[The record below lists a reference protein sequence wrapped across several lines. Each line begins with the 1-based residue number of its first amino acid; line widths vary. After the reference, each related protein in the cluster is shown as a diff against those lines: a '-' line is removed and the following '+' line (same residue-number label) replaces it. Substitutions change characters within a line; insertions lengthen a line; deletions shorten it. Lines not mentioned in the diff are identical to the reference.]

1 MPTLRVSSGHS
12 SYLLPASHREGVA
25 GVSLPYHSVSCPGL
39 FYRTS
44 ARDGIL
50 SRIRIPGGIL
60 ASQQCRVIADLAD
73 EFGTGYVHITNRANL
88 QVREIRKEMTA
99 DVLRVLQEIG
109 IASSLPEVDHL
120 RNIMGSPTAGID
132 PYELIDT
139 RPFIRELDN
148 YIATHAEL
156 APLSPKFSVAFDGC
170 GSVSIGDRLNDI
182 ALTAVMVGTNVYF
195 RLKLNLGVSQVEPF
209 IDTGILL
216 KPEECLEVVAALA
229 KVYLQHLAVGTGKII
244 PHRKSR
250 QPRLWQVLNDLG
262 IERFCQEV
270 EHHLPYRLRRVYPI
284 WGDDQIRQHR
294 CKDVAYNISTINRY
308 QHIGVHPQRQKG
320 LSYIGVVLAVGKLET
335 WQMRGL
341 ADIAETYGSG
351 TLRLTPWQNLLISD
365 IPHQSVPQAQS
376 QIENLGLH
384 WSATNIR
391 SALVACAGN
400 TGCASSATDTKGHAL
415 ALAEYLGDS
424 VPEGGALHS
433 ALLRKRKAQAP
444 PTRSV
449 SDRRSADRL
458 TLDQPVNIHFT
469 GCEKSCAQHSRSD
482 IALLGVSIEQEGK
495 TVEGYKI
502 YVGDGDSNEKFGREL
517 YSLVSFPELCLLLER
532 MLQIYMAKRAT
543 PNESFGEFANRYA
556 IEDLQRLFEQG
567 DVRH

>member
-1 MPTLRVSSGHS
+1 M
-12 SYLLPASHREGVA
+12 
-25 GVSLPYHSVSCPGL
+25 SLPCDFVSCPGL
-39 FYRTS
+39 FYGTS

-156 APLSPKFSVAFDGC
+156 APLSPKFSVAFDGG

-182 ALTAVMVGTNVYF
+182 ALTAAVVGTKAYF
-195 RLKLNLGVSQVEPF
+195 HLKLNLGVSQVEPF

-216 KPEECLEVVAALA
+216 KPEECLEVVAGLA
-229 KVYLQHLAVGTGKII
+229 KVYLQHLAVGSEKII

-250 QPRLWQVLNDLG
+250 QSRLWQVLNDLG
-262 IERFCQEV
+262 IERFFQEV
-270 EHHLPYRLRRVYPI
+270 EHHLPYRLRQFSPVWSDTKLRSKTSPRPPGTPLLGKERGRGEVIPMNATRY
-284 WGDDQIRQHR
+284 DVDR
-294 CKDVAYNISTINRY
+294 CRTLRCNVSTRY

-320 LSYIGVVLAVGKLET
+320 LSYIGVVLPVGKLET

-341 ADIAETYGSG
+341 ADIAETYGTG

-415 ALAEYLGDS
+415 ALANYLDS
-424 VPEGGALHS
+424 C
-433 ALLRKRKAQAP
+433 
-444 PTRSV
+444 
-449 SDRRSADRL
+449 L

-517 YSLVSFPELCLLLER
+517 YSLVSFAELCLLLER

>member
-1 MPTLRVSSGHS
+1 M
-12 SYLLPASHREGVA
+12 
-25 GVSLPYHSVSCPGL
+25 SLPCDFVSCPGL
-39 FYRTS
+39 FYGTS

-60 ASQQCRVIADLAD
+60 SSQQCCVIADLAD

-88 QVREIRKEMTA
+88 QVREIRKEITA
-99 DVLRVLQEIG
+99 HVLRVLQEIG

-139 RPFIRELDN
+139 RPFIREWDN

-156 APLSPKFSVAFDGC
+156 APLSPKFSVAFDGG

-182 ALTAVMVGTNVYF
+182 ALTAVMLGTNVYF

-216 KPEECLEVVAALA
+216 QPEECLEVVAALA
-229 KVYLQHLAVGTGKII
+229 KVYLQHLGVGTDSKLGSKTSPRPSGTPLLGKERGGGEVIPMKATRSEKII

-250 QPRLWQVLNDLG
+250 QPRLWEVLNDLG
-262 IERFCQEV
+262 IERFFQEV
-270 EHHLPYRLRRVYPI
+270 EHHLPYRLRQFSPI
-284 WGDDQIRQHR
+284 SSDVDR
-294 CKDVAYNISTINRY
+294 CRTLGCNVSTINRY
-308 QHIGVHPQRQKG
+308 QHIGVHPQRQQG
-320 LSYIGVVLAVGKLET
+320 LSYIGVVLPVGKLET

-341 ADIAETYGSG
+341 ADIAETYGTG

-365 IPHQSVPQAQS
+365 IPQQWIPQAQS

-384 WSATNIR
+384 WSATNIC

-415 ALAEYLGDS
+415 ALAKYLDS
-424 VPEGGALHS
+424 C
-433 ALLRKRKAQAP
+433 
-444 PTRSV
+444 
-449 SDRRSADRL
+449 L
-458 TLDQPVNIHFT
+458 TLDQPVNTHFT

-482 IALLGVSIEQEGK
+482 ITLLGVSIEQEGE

-502 YVGDGDSNEKFGREL
+502 YVGDGDSNEKFGREV

-543 PNESFGEFANRYA
+543 PNESFGQFANRYA
-556 IEDLQRLFEQG
+556 VEDLQRLFEQG
-567 DVRH
+567 DLRD

>member
-1 MPTLRVSSGHS
+1 
-12 SYLLPASHREGVA
+12 
-25 GVSLPYHSVSCPGL
+25 VSLPYHSVSCPGL
-39 FYRTS
+39 FYGTS

-60 ASQQCRVIADLAD
+60 SSQQCRVIADLAD

-139 RPFIRELDN
+139 QPFIRELDN

-156 APLSPKFSVAFDGC
+156 APLSPKFSVAFDGGGC
-170 GSVSIGDRLNDI
+170 VSIGARLNDI

-195 RLKLNLGVSQVEPF
+195 QLKLNLGVSQVEPF

-229 KVYLQHLAVGTGKII
+229 KVYLQHLAVGIGKII

-284 WGDDQIRQHR
+284 WGNDQIRQHR

-308 QHIGVHPQRQKG
+308 QHIGVHSQRQKG

-341 ADIAETYGSG
+341 ADIAETYGTG

-365 IPHQSVPQAQS
+365 IPHQSVLQAQS

-415 ALAEYLGDS
+415 ALANYLDS
-424 VPEGGALHS
+424 C
-433 ALLRKRKAQAP
+433 
-444 PTRSV
+444 
-449 SDRRSADRL
+449 L

-482 IALLGVSIEQEGK
+482 IVLLGVTIEQEGK

-502 YVGDGDSNEKFGREL
+502 YVGDGDSNEKFGREV
-517 YSLVSFPELCLLLER
+517 YSLVSFAELSLLLER

-543 PNESFGEFANRYA
+543 PNESFGQFANRYA

-567 DVRH
+567 DVRD